1 VITLEEYLRE
11 NETSPFGHWFS
22 TLDAQAAVKVSNA
35 LLRLESG
42 NTSNIKWFEGLGE
55 YRINWGPGYRIYLVQ
70 EGKRLII
77 LFGGGDKSTQ
87 KSDIKQAKSLI
98 SEFRTRKKAEHNRR

>member
-1 VITLEEYLRE
+1 VITLEEYVQD
-11 NETSPFGHWFS
+11 NESSPFGRWFS
-22 TLDAQAAVKVSNA
+22 TLNAQAALKVSNA
-35 LLRLESG
+35 LLRLELG

-77 LFGGGDKSTQ
+77 LLGGGDKSTQ
-87 KSDIKQAKSLI
+87 KTDIKQAKILI
-98 SEFRTRKKAEHNRR
+98 AEFRTRKKAQRNRR